1 MNAAN
6 EQQEVGFAVL
16 EDKIKQLIPEWK
28 EEIQAEHDKEMKERE
43 LKIEEEKNRIE
54 VEALNLQQR
63 KEEAKE
69 VRSNDREQKLLNII
83 EDLKEKLLKAHA
95 NPEQQPPQQPVM
107 MYPQPVQQPVYM
119 YQQPVQQAPMQPQQ
133 PVMQQQTKTSHKKRR
148 TFLARLMDSE

>member
-1 MNAAN
+1 
-6 EQQEVGFAVL
+6 
-16 EDKIKQLIPEWK
+16 
-28 EEIQAEHDKEMKERE
+28 EEIQAEHDKEMKERQ

-95 NPEQQPPQQPVM
+95 NPEQQPLQQPVM

-119 YQQPVQQAPMQPQQ
+119 YQQPVQQAPIQPQQ
-133 PVMQQQTKTSHKKRR
+133 PVMQQQTKTSTKKRR